1 MKRYETIWDK
11 VKKGE
16 EAKLEKIEELDGSP
30 EFDGDTMFF
39 KEFDDLDSFKTYV
52 FLFNYNYFILI

>member
-1 MKRYETIWDK
+1 M
-11 VKKGE
+11 KKGE